1 MSTKFENVFVLFLV
15 VMCLAGSAQAVDSD
29 QEKLQTAIDGPQ
41 RSNQNRLRDDYRH
54 PLETL
59 RFFGLRDNQTVV
71 EISPS
76 TGWWTEIL
84 APYLRDHGTYYAA
97 GPDKNTSSAEQQ
109 DHIRQFAAKLASDPK
124 IYDKVIVTE
133 FGPGKVDMAPA
144 GSVDVVLTFRNI
156 HNWMAN
162 STADSAFQAFY
173 RALKPGGVLGVEE
186 HRASVDQP
194 QDQQA
199 KSGYVREDVIIAL
212 AEKAGFKLA
221 ARSEINANPKDTKD
235 YPAGVWTLPPTLK
248 LKDQDRDRYLAIGE
262 SDRATLKFV
271 KPQ

>member
-1 MSTKFENVFVLFLV
+1 MSTKFENVFVLLLV
-15 VMCLAGSAQAVDSD
+15 VMCLAGSAQAADSD
-29 QEKLQTAIDGPQ
+29 QEKLQAAIDGPQ
-41 RSNQNRLRDDYRH
+41 RSDQSRLRDVYRH

-71 EISPS
+71 EIGPS

-84 APYLRDHGTYYAA
+84 APYLHDHGTYYAA
-97 GPDKNTSSAEQQ
+97 GPDKNSGSAEQQ
-109 DHIRQFAAKLASDPK
+109 EYIRQFGAKLASNPK

-133 FGPGKVDMAPA
+133 FGPGKVEVAPA
-144 GSVDVVLTFRNI
+144 GSADLVLTFRNI
-156 HNWMAN
+156 HNWLAN
-162 STADSAFQAFY
+162 GTADSAFQAFY
-173 RALKPGGVLGVEE
+173 RALRPGGVLGVEE
-186 HRASVDQP
+186 HRASP
-194 QDQQA
+194 EKSQDQQA

-221 ARSEINANPKDTKD
+221 QRSEINANPKDTKD
-235 YPAGVWTLPPTLK
+235 YPAGVWTLPPTLR
-248 LKDQDRDRYLAIGE
+248 LGDQDRDRYLAIGE